1 MVEPMET
8 RVKSE
13 EGDEKNFAPKF
24 NKKKNSGK
32 SNAASVPIEM
42 CQNYSGEWSSL

>member
-1 MVEPMET
+1 MET

-13 EGDEKNFAPKF
+13 EGKENKFVPKF

-32 SNAASVPIEM
+32 SNAAKRAERETY
-42 CQNYSGEWSSL
+42 QNFSGE